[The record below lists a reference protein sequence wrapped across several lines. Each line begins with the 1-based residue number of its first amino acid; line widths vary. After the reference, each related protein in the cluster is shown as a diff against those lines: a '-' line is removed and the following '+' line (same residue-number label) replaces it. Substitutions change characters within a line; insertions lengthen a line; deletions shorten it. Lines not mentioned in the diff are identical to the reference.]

1 MSDKTKCPI
10 CNKDVDPL
18 RARAMGIFGGTQYY
32 FCSPECK
39 AKFADPRKAPRDEAP
54 AEKPAPPPE
63 LTQAPRARDSPAK
76 KAKAEAKA
84 AAAAAAVEP
93 PPDPDDEEHKPIKR
107 DPTPSVMED
116 LGAVQS
122 GAGRVWGLVIVLFA
136 AAGVVLF
143 FALK

>member
-1 MSDKTKCPI
+1 MSEKSKCPI

-39 AKFADPRKAPRDEAP
+39 AKFADPRKAPRDEPP
-54 AEKPAPPPE
+54 ADKAAPPPE
-63 LTQAPRARDSPAK
+63 LPQAPKARDSPVK
-76 KAKAEAKA
+76 KAKA
-84 AAAAAAVEP
+84 AAAEP
-93 PPDPDDEEHKPIKR
+93 PPPDEDDEEHKPIKK

-116 LGAVQS
+116 LGAVQT

>member
-1 MSDKTKCPI
+1 MSEPTKCPI

-18 RARAMGIFGGTQYY
+18 RARAMGIFGGRQYY
-32 FCSPECK
+32 FCSQDCK
-39 AKFADPRKAPRDEAP
+39 AKFADPRKAPRDETP
-54 AEKPAPPPE
+54 PPTKPEVSAAAPPEPPK
-63 LTQAPRARDSPAK
+63 AKDSPVK
-76 KAKAEAKA
+76 KAKA
-84 AAAAAAVEP
+84 AAAAAA
-93 PPDPDDEEHKPIKR
+93 EEEAAEDKPVKK